1 VTALERTD
9 GDGASAGIA
18 VHHGFRQFSLSAE
31 ECEERDSED
40 LRAPAAAD
48 DLRVRM
54 RRHRSLDDHAGMTPD
69 GS

>member
-1 VTALERTD
+1 
-9 GDGASAGIA
+9 
-18 VHHGFRQFSLSAE
+18 LSAE

-48 DLRVRM
+48 DLRARM
-54 RRHRSLDDHAGMTPD
+54 RRHQSLDNHAGMTPD